1 LKLILTLTFL
11 LCYILILILILFNIF
26 IIFIFIHFFKLR
38 SIDAGAFQGNP
49 ALVMLDLS
57 RNELIDL
64 APATFLSQLNL
75 LLVDLNHNRIIRT
88 PFGAFGRR
96 VATVLLQGK

>member
-1 LKLILTLTFL
+1 
-11 LCYILILILILFNIF
+11 
-26 IIFIFIHFFKLR
+26 
-38 SIDAGAFQGNP
+38 
-49 ALVMLDLS
+49 MLDLS

-96 VATVLLQGK
+96 VATVLLQGQKNGIGINLIFNLIFIPFVENFFLIFNSH

>member
-1 LKLILTLTFL
+1 
-11 LCYILILILILFNIF
+11 
-26 IIFIFIHFFKLR
+26 
-38 SIDAGAFQGNP
+38 
-49 ALVMLDLS
+49 MLDLS

-96 VATVLLQGK
+96 VATVLLQGTKKSRLFKYFYIFKNI